1 MNMVGLYTGGLCTYH
16 RLPRGSTPGLLLRG
30 RNKTLTKPLG
40 TGEISLMTKIM
51 LQPPTPRE
59 KTNIMSLTETI
70 YYITGELQNTAEK

>member
-1 MNMVGLYTGGLCTYH
+1 
-16 RLPRGSTPGLLLRG
+16 LLRG
-30 RNKTLTKPLG
+30 WNKTLTKPLG